1 MQLPLLRATIPLLSR
16 YRSCTNTLTVM
27 VTFVVV
33 TGLFKRPQLVPMLS
47 ADVIFPFFLS

>member
-1 MQLPLLRATIPLLSR
+1 
-16 YRSCTNTLTVM
+16 M

-47 ADVIFPFFLS
+47 ADASVIFPSFFLDRLLLLLRETVISKS